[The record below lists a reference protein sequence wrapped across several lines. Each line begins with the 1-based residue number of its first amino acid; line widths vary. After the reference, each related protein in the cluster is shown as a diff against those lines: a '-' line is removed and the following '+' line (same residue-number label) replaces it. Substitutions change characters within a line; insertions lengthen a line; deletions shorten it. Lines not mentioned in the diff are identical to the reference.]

1 MKRFLT
7 SIIVLISI
15 IGLVVFTGCP
25 NDDTI
30 KPSIYFDQPQDT
42 TVLLYTV
49 FEDPW
54 VLVEDNKDYAEDI
67 TVESDFEDE
76 MSLYNSGRL
85 RSTGEYEIT
94 YTATD
99 LAGNT
104 SEDIR
109 TVTVVNP
116 AEIVAGSYN
125 VTADYEN
132 ISDTSFRARISADPR
147 EAGRIRISKSYL
159 HLYEGEPTY
168 LKAEGRLYSPDYSP
182 DMTDPTV
189 QPSDFIGWLSVNKD
203 SIDIPFYDD
212 MYYSEAMPL
221 MPRYDYIHLPT
232 IEKTDSVADINHKI
246 VGRKDDDGYPRSK
259 ITYNGDFVTKIEL
272 YYTVTNLDDPG
283 QGAEKVEEI
292 FIPY

>member
-7 SIIVLISI
+7 NIIVLISI
-15 IGLVVFTGCP
+15 VGLIVFTGCP

-30 KPSIYFDQPQDT
+30 KPSIHFDQPQDT

-49 FEDPW
+49 FEDPG

-85 RSTGEYEIT
+85 RSAGEYEIT

-99 LAGNT
+99 IAGNT
-104 SEDIR
+104 SEDVR

-116 AEIVAGSYN
+116 AEIAAGSYI
-125 VTADYEN
+125 VTADYER
-132 ISDTSFRARISADPR
+132 IKDTSFRARISADPR
-147 EAGRIRISKSYL
+147 EAGRIRFSKSYL

-168 LKAEGRLYSPDYSP
+168 LKAEGRLYSSEDSP

-189 QPSDFIGWLSVNKD
+189 EPNDFFGWLGSNED
-203 SIDIPFYDD
+203 AEFPFYDG
-212 MYYSEAMPL
+212 MYYTETMPL

-232 IEKTDSVADINHKI
+232 IEKKDSVADINHKI